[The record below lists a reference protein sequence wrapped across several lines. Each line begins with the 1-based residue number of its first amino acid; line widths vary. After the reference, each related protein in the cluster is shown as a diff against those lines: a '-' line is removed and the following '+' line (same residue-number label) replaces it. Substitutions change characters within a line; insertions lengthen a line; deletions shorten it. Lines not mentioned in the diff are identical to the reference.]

1 MSFSR
6 DITISPP
13 NTLDE
18 VTDTPLKLLGR
29 EFTNEKSTSALE
41 FFLLGAKVQEW
52 NNLVRAQQ
60 WRIKLFDDG
69 AWIHSLRIPETSTVE
84 TALLVAIGRAFLDKD
99 DSIHTIFENC
109 PVTMTIGKFANLTH
123 VPLHMVGLEWQLYAI
138 LPDGE
143 TRHVFAHDEPLCSN
157 FSWNQLKQMEFRVT
171 PLTSRNAPVV
181 EEPHHEPMQLEDS
194 SDEESDPHEAS
205 PLHDE
210 TDFFHPYSMDASQ
223 FETKWPRDTL
233 RIFDKTVFMQI
244 TNCAETFDLPGC
256 ATLTHGENQI
266 VRFACSNDAMALNR
280 GLILWAAQHHQR
292 GPPSARRAD
301 EIRNVLM
308 FILDMP
314 HFNVDLINEC
324 ISYVNEK
331 LKLEDTQL
339 RAPHVKAYLQQLS
352 KFSRIIPT
360 IANKR
365 QRVE

>member
-1 MSFSR
+1 M
-6 DITISPP
+6 
-13 NTLDE
+13 
-18 VTDTPLKLLGR
+18 TDTPLKLLSR

-41 FFLLGAKVQEW
+41 FFLLGAKIGEW

-60 WRIKLFDDG
+60 WRIKLLDDG

-84 TALLVAIGRAFLDKD
+84 TALLVAIGRAFLNKD

-109 PVTMTIGKFANLTH
+109 PVSMTIGKFANLTH

-143 TRHVFAHDEPLCSN
+143 TRHVFAYDEPLCSN
-157 FSWNQLKQMEFRVT
+157 FSWKQLKQMEFRIT
-171 PLTSRNAPVV
+171 PLTSRSAPVV
-181 EEPHHEPMQLEDS
+181 EELHHEPMQLEDS
-194 SDEESDPHEAS
+194 SDEESESPS
-205 PLHDE
+205 PLHDKN
-210 TDFFHPYSMDASQ
+210 DFFHPHPMDPAQ
-223 FETKWPRDTL
+223 FDSIKENKWARDTL
-233 RIFDKTVFMQI
+233 RIFGNTVFMLV
-244 TNCAETFDLPGC
+244 TNCAESFDVPGC
-256 ATLTHGENQI
+256 ETLKHGENQI